1 MDIGVPYTAV
11 FRDVT
16 VSAAQ
21 DFFEI
26 LAPAG
31 AAVLVEAVKLSQN
44 TELGDAAE
52 EQLELRI
59 VRGVGSVTTGSGG
72 STATAQP
79 VNDNGSA
86 AFGGTVEINNTTI
99 MAAGSGSLET
109 LGSESW
115 NVRNEKW
122 LLPPNGYGWVIP
134 AGGRLT
140 IECVAAPADALD
152 VNGTAYLRQIG

>member
-1 MDIGVPYTAV
+1 MDVGVPYTAV

-26 LAPAG
+26 LAPAT
-31 AAVLVEAVKLSQN
+31 AALLVEAVKLSQN

-52 EQLELRI
+52 EQLELRV
-59 VRGVGSVTTGSGG
+59 VRGVGSVTSGSGG

-79 VNDNGSA
+79 VNDGSSA
-86 AFGGTVEINNTTI
+86 AFAGTVEINNTTI

-109 LGSESW
+109 LASESW
-115 NVRNEKW
+115 NVRGEKW
-122 LLPPNGYGWVIP
+122 LLPPNGFGWVIP
-134 AGGRLT
+134 PGGRLT

-152 VNGTAYLRQIG
+152 VNGTAFIRQIG